1 MSNKIRYILVFLV
14 LAFIAAA
21 AAWVYTFRKSDTN
34 VASDKTEVTIGASEL
49 LRAYEMNEDSA
60 TLKYYD
66 KVILVTGTVSSVS
79 KDTSGFSVYL
89 KEKDAISGVLCRFD
103 ISGYDSSRV
112 IPGAQIRVK
121 GICSG
126 YLMDVQMNRCS
137 IDVQR
142 KD

>member
-21 AAWVYTFRKSDTN
+21 AAWVYTFRKSETN
-34 VASDKTEVTIGASEL
+34 VASDKTEVTIKAQEL

-60 TLKYYD
+60 KMKYYD
-66 KVILVTGTVSSVS
+66 KVIVVSGTVSSVS
-79 KDTSGFSVYL
+79 KDSSGFSVYL
-89 KEKDAISGVLCRFD
+89 KEKEAISGVLCRFD
-103 ISGYDSSRV
+103 ISGYDSARV
-112 IPGAQIRVK
+112 IPGAQLSVK

-137 IDVQR
+137 IDGQR
-142 KD
+142 TD